1 MPGSHSIY
9 KEGTRRSILGVEGH
23 PGGAGAS
30 PSLQGRGAPPQRA
43 LPDRII
49 LRLLRVLPM
58 I

>member
-9 KEGTRRSILGVEGH
+9 KEGTRRSILGAEAT
-23 PGGAGAS
+23 PGGGS

-49 LRLLRVLPM
+49 LRLLRVLP
-58 I
+58 II